1 LQVYIVLFDFC
12 INILI
17 LCRPV
22 RIP

>member
-1 LQVYIVLFDFC
+1 LQVYIVLFDLC